1 MPGGLQF
8 LNLLL
13 EFATVIT
20 NQKEKTKT
28 EEATKTKSHRFIK
41 LNQIFAKVIHR
52 YEYRAKKMQTL
63 MLETFFSSSWMM
75 QFLKKTIENVRN
87 HRDIKLITNG
97 TRRNYL
103 VFEPNYHKTK
113 LFQKMY

>member
-13 EFATVIT
+13 EFATVMT
-20 NQKEKTKT
+20 NQKEKT

-52 YEYRAKKMQTL
+52 YEWRAKNMQTL
-63 MLETFFSSSWMM
+63 KLETFFSSS
-75 QFLKKTIENVRN
+75 
-87 HRDIKLITNG
+87 
-97 TRRNYL
+97 
-103 VFEPNYHKTK
+103 
-113 LFQKMY
+113 

>member
-52 YEYRAKKMQTL
+52 YEYRAKKNANFDVGNL
-63 MLETFFSSSWMM
+63 FFKFM
-75 QFLKKTIENVRN
+75 N
-87 HRDIKLITNG
+87 DA
-97 TRRNYL
+97 
-103 VFEPNYHKTK
+103 VFEKNYRKRK
-113 LFQKMY
+113 KSQRY